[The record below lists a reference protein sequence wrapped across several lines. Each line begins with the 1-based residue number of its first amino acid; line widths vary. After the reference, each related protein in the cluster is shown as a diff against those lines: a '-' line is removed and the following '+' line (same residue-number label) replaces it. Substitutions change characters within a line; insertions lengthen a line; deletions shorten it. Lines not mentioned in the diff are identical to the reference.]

1 MAPGGRA
8 GPGLFGGGG
17 FEVNAL
23 QWMVIEEVAIPAAHF
38 VLDEVVAGVEIERR
52 EAAFIGQDLLAA
64 LVAGGGVGGVGG
76 LVDQSVVSGVFP
88 AGLAVDVGLGE
99 GAETNGT

>member
-1 MAPGGRA
+1 
-8 GPGLFGGGG
+8 
-17 FEVNAL
+17 
-23 QWMVIEEVAIPAAHF
+23 MVIEEIAIPAAHF
-38 VLDEVVAGVEIERR
+38 GLDEVVAGVEIERR

-64 LVAGGGVGGVGG
+64 LVAGVVGGGVGGAVGLG
-76 LVDQSVVSGVFP
+76 DQAVVIGVFP